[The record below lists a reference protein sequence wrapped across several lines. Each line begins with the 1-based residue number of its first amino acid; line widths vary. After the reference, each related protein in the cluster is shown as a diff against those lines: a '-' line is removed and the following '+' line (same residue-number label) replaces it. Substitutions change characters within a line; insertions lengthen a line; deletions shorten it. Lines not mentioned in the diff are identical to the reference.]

1 VELSVVYCLPL
12 GAGWQVE
19 TASEMEKPTEV
30 GLVKGHAYSVT
41 AVRKVALAGT
51 GIFNLFYQE
60 KLAMV
65 RLRNPWGESE
75 WTGAFSD
82 GY

>member
-1 VELSVVYCLPL
+1 MQL
-12 GAGWQVE
+12 GGWWQVE
-19 TASEMEKPTEV
+19 TASEMEEKTQV

-51 GIFNLFYQE
+51 GIFNLFNRE